1 MVLDSVSL
9 IFSLTSTAS
18 VRTKMGMA
26 KRMDK
31 ASYEVVWPVSH
42 AHIAWNRC
50 LITMGIN
57 QFEQPTLPVIVVNF
71 VLFKA
76 LPDPEPILVQSENP
90 NK

>member
-26 KRMDK
+26 KSMDK

-42 AHIAWNRC
+42 AHITWNRC

-57 QFEQPTLPVIVVNF
+57 RIRTAHTAGDGRQLRT
-71 VLFKA
+71 
-76 LPDPEPILVQSENP
+76 VQGPS
-90 NK
+90 